1 MPTTAINN
9 DSYHK
14 IWKKYLKKLT
24 RLKAMYILVPT
35 SKIVSFFTQAV
46 SCGVTVD
53 TQAVLSGVMVEC
65 WTLDFYSE
73 HFTVIK

>member
-1 MPTTAINN
+1 
-9 DSYHK
+9 
-14 IWKKYLKKLT
+14 
-24 RLKAMYILVPT
+24 MYILVPT
-35 SKIVSFFTQAV
+35 SKIVSFFTQPV